1 MKVNDL
7 LHIIAGGKIEKTST
21 RQTRVE
27 AQGPTSDLEI
37 ADVITLVG
45 GENRRALLSD
55 PNAVDQARDLVD
67 SLCDQLQN
75 SSRKTL
81 MAVHQLDRTLLT
93 RIL

>member
-7 LHIIAGGKIEKTST
+7 LHIIAGGKIEKTPS

-27 AQGPTSDLEI
+27 AQGPTSDLEV
-37 ADVITLVG
+37 ADVITLIG

-55 PNAVDQARDLVD
+55 PNAVDQARDLVA

-75 SSRKTL
+75 SSRETL
-81 MAVHQLDRTLLT
+81 LAVHHLDHALLT